1 MALILGIV
9 EGLTEFLP
17 VSSTAHIRLAQALL
31 GIPAADNFWKLF
43 AVAIQLPA
51 VLAVVFYFFPQI
63 VRFVA
68 SLFHEILAE
77 LRRPLPLVRR
87 ILNSVLLCFVHP
99 VGLVAIGTVVTG
111 IPAALAK
118 KIIAKNLE
126 SLYVMGFALL
136 VGGIVMWVVDAY
148 FGKRERRIL
157 SDEQAAAAIG
167 MPQNDAAMSNVD
179 ETTEVPPVVE
189 YQVPPPAPLI
199 VSKLEQMKIW
209 QAVWI
214 GAVQILS
221 AVFPGTSRSMS
232 TIAAGQVANLTLA
245 AALEFSFFM
254 SIPLMFAACFFDMK
268 HSLKP
273 GDPDYIG
280 HHMTSKEWTVLG
292 VGSVVSFLVA
302 FAVIAWFMA
311 WVRKRGFVPFAV
323 YRIIIG
329 IVVLVAASRGMFG

>member
-17 VSSTAHIRLAQALL
+17 VSSTAHLRLAQALL

-63 VRFVA
+63 VRFLQ
-68 SLFHEILAE
+68 SFFHKGLTAQQR
-77 LRRPLPLVRR
+77 LT
-87 ILNSVLLCFVHP
+87 HP
-99 VGLVAIGTVVTG
+99 VVLVAIGTAVTG
-111 IPAALAK
+111 FPALVLK
-118 KIIAKNLE
+118 KVISKNLE
-126 SLYVMGFALL
+126 SVYVMGFSLL
-136 VGGIVMWVVDAY
+136 IGGIIMWVVDAY

-157 SDEQAAAAIG
+157 SDEQAAAAVG
-167 MPQNDAAMSNVD
+167 MPQNDEAMSNVD
-179 ETTEVPPVVE
+179 ETTPVPVV
-189 YQVPPPAPLI
+189 VPNGKSSPLI

-232 TIAAGQVANLTLA
+232 TIAAGQVANLTRA

-254 SIPLMFAACFFDMK
+254 SIPLMFVACLFDMK

-273 GDPDYIG
+273 GDEVYIG
-280 HHMTSKEWTVLG
+280 HKITSHEWLVLG

-311 WVRKRGFVPFAV
+311 WVRRRGFVPFAV

-329 IVVLVAASRGMFG
+329 VVVLVAASRGLFG